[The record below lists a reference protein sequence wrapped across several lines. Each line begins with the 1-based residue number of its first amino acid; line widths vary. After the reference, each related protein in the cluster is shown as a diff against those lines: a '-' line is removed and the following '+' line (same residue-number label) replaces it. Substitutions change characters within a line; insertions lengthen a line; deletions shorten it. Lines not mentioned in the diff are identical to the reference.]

1 MISQKYT
8 QEEVNNLNEIDE
20 VLSRDSRY
28 VRIEPGNSKVLQFI
42 LERKIEQVERPYTNG
57 QINKRIRFVVI
68 EPDNSSNSNNSDHKE
83 KFFEVGRRSARLIIA
98 KLKEGHT
105 LLKIERIGSGTD
117 TLYVPTP
124 VSS

>member
-8 QEEVNNLNEIDE
+8 QEEANNLNEIDE

-42 LERKIEQVERPYTNG
+42 VERKIEQVEKMYNG
-57 QINKRIRFVVI
+57 QISKKIQFTVI
-68 EPDNSSNSNNSDHKE
+68 EPDSNSSDEE

-105 LLKIERIGSGTD
+105 LLKIERVGSGKD
-117 TLYVPTP
+117 TLYFPTP
-124 VSS
+124 ASSK

>member
-28 VRIEPGNSKVLQFI
+28 VRIDPGSSKVLQFI

-68 EPDNSSNSNNSDHKE
+68 EPGSSNKNNSDHQE

-105 LLKIERIGSGTD
+105 LLKIERVGSGKD

-124 VSS
+124 VNS

>member
-1 MISQKYT
+1 VIAKSKMISQKYT

-28 VRIEPGNSKVLQFI
+28 VRIELGSSKALQFI

-57 QINKRIRFVVI
+57 QINKKIRFIVI
-68 EPDNSSNSNNSDHKE
+68 DPDSNSDQE
-83 KFFEVGRRSARLIIA
+83 KFFEVGKRSARLIIA

-105 LLKIERIGSGTD
+105 LLKIERVGSGKD

-124 VSS
+124 VNS

>member
-8 QEEVNNLNEIDE
+8 QEEANNLNQIDE

-28 VRIEPGNSKVLQFI
+28 IRIEPGKSKVLQFI
-42 LERKIEQVERPYTNG
+42 VERKIEQVERPYTNG

-68 EPDNSSNSNNSDHKE
+68 EPDSSNSNNSDHQE

-105 LLKIERIGSGTD
+105 LLKIERVGSGKE

-124 VSS
+124 ASSK